1 MTRLLA
7 RLGRDTRGVSAV
19 EFGVVGPLL
28 IVMVAGM
35 MELSFDIWAKAMLTG
50 AVQEAGRNSG
60 VESYHKNQAALDDRV
75 AEQVNAFLPSAKLA
89 FSRKNYQSFTGIG
102 VPEDFS
108 DTNKNGKYDANE
120 CFEDKNGNGVWDADG
135 GAQGQGGA
143 RDVVVYTATMTY
155 HELLPVSSL
164 LGFDANREFSATT
177 TLMNQ
182 PFSTQADRIA
192 KEVCP

>member
-1 MTRLLA
+1 MIGFVKK
-7 RLGRDTRGVSAV
+7 LGRDARGVSAV
-19 EFGVVGPLL
+19 EFGIVGPVL

-35 MELSFDIWAKAMLTG
+35 MELAFDVWAKAMLTG

-60 VESYHKNQAALDDRV
+60 VEDYHKSQTMLDTRV
-75 AEQVNAFLPSAKLA
+75 AEQVNAFLPSAKITFA
-89 FSRKNYQSFTGIG
+89 RKNYQSFSDVG
-102 VPEDFS
+102 VPEDFTDS
-108 DTNKNGKYDANE
+108 NKNGRYDRGE

-135 GAQGQGGA
+135 GSQGQGGA

-155 HELLPVSSL
+155 RQLLPVAEL
-164 LGFDANREFSATT
+164 IGLDGKRTFSAST

-182 PFSTQADRIA
+182 PFSTQADRIT